1 VRVCTFL
8 ILGITR
14 LVLVIPNEVR
24 NLPKGEVSS
33 RFLVASLL
41 GMTILT
47 AQCGSPATLSL
58 IQTRSSIFKLPA
70 PPFQDVLNCFS
81 MKPAS

>member
-1 VRVCTFL
+1 MVRVCTFL

-41 GMTILT
+41 E
-47 AQCGSPATLSL
+47 
-58 IQTRSSIFKLPA
+58 
-70 PPFQDVLNCFS
+70 
-81 MKPAS
+81 